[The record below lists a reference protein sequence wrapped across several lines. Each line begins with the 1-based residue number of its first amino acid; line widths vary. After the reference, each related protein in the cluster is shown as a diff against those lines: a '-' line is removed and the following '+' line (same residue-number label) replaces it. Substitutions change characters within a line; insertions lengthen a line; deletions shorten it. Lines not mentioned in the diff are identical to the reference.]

1 MDGIGGVN
9 TFEQRYQEGVPP
21 WEIGRPQSWVVEL
34 FHQDAFEGD
43 ILDVGCGTGEN
54 ALFLATQGLAVT
66 GVDFSRTA
74 IELAQEKAAQRH
86 SSARF
91 RVGNAL
97 KLPLL
102 KRTFD
107 TALDSALFHVFTDK
121 ERTLYAESL
130 AAALKPQGVAYVVCF
145 SEREPDGWGPR
156 RVTQGEIQKTFQKR
170 FDVASIQRALY
181 ETNLRPEPVQAWLT
195 CLQLK

>member
-1 MDGIGGVN
+1 MN

-34 FHQDAFEGD
+34 FNQDAFEGAL
-43 ILDVGCGTGEN
+43 LDVGCGTGEN
-54 ALFLATQGLAVT
+54 ALYLAAQGLSVT

-86 SSARF
+86 SAAKF

-97 KLPLL
+97 KLALL
-102 KRTFD
+102 NKNFD
-107 TALDSALFHVFTDK
+107 TAIDSALFHVFTDK

-130 AAALKPQGVAYVVCF
+130 AAALKPHGVAYVVCF
-145 SEREPDGWGPR
+145 SEKEPEGWGPR
-156 RVTQGEIQKTFQKR
+156 RVTQGEIQRTFQKR
-170 FDVASIQRALY
+170 FDVASIQRAIY
-181 ETNLRPEPVQAWLT
+181 ETNGRPEPVQAWLT

>member
-1 MDGIGGVN
+1 MN

-43 ILDVGCGTGEN
+43 MLDVGCGTGEN
-54 ALFLATQGLAVT
+54 ALFLAAQGLSVT

-74 IELAQEKAAQRH
+74 IELAQEKGAQRQ
-86 SSARF
+86 SSAKF

-97 KLPLL
+97 KLSLL
-102 KRTFD
+102 NRSFD
-107 TALDSALFHVFTDK
+107 TIIDSALFHVFTDK
-121 ERTLYAESL
+121 ERPLYAESL
-130 AAALKPQGVAYVVCF
+130 AAALKPHGVAYIVCF
-145 SEREPDGWGPR
+145 SEKEPGDWGPR
-156 RVTQGEIQKTFQKR
+156 RVTQGEIQRTFQKR

-181 ETNLRPEPVQAWLT
+181 ETNTRPEPAQAWLT